1 MIDETLALALQAQ
14 ALEGRRFQI
23 GEDEWRESDYR
34 QILIWAKSL
43 ELEPVEVVRRLQ
55 EDIIAGDEVWIETRF
70 ADGRLLELYWNL
82 DLLPLE
88 RFEWVDGLVT
98 KAVAFATTQEMTPNL
113 SLRLPSLKDLL
124 CAATGLTALDLSGVP
139 MLTELWCYNNQ
150 LAELD
155 LSAVPVLTR
164 LWCDGNQLKELDVI
178 GVPMLKE
185 LWCDRNH
192 LTKLDLFGVP
202 LLMGLWCSD
211 NQLTELDLSG
221 VPKLTEL
228 CCEGNQLT
236 ELDLSGVPMLTELY
250 CGNNRLTK
258 LNLSSVPMLTHLDCG
273 ASRLTEL
280 DIRFLLNLEK
290 LQYDSGSTRLI
301 QRADQH
307 F

>member
-70 ADGRLLELYWNL
+70 ADGRLLKLYWNF

-98 KAVAFATTQEMTPNL
+98 KAVAFATTQKVTPNL

-150 LAELD
+150 LAALD
-155 LSAVPVLTR
+155 LAAVPMLTR

-192 LTKLDLFGVP
+192 LTKLDLSGVP
-202 LLMGLWCSD
+202 MLMELWCSD
-211 NQLTELDLSG
+211 NQLTGLDLSGVPKLTELCCAGNQLTELDLSG

-228 CCEGNQLT
+228 SCEGNQLT
-236 ELDLSGVPMLTELY
+236 ELD
-250 CGNNRLTK
+250 
-258 LNLSSVPMLTHLDCG
+258 
-273 ASRLTEL
+273 
-280 DIRFLLNLEK
+280 IRFLSKLER
-290 LQYDSGSTRLI
+290 LYYDSGSTRLI